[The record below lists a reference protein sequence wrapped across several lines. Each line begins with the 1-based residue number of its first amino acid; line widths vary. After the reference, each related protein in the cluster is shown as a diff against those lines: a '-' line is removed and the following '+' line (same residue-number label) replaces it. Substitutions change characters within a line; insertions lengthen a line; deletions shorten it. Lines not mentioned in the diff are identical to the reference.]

1 MIAALREMADDY
13 AGSGGSR
20 GEHIQPG
27 PYAKLRHAYLQRMEP
42 ADLMN
47 LDLEIGEGERH
58 YTLMSLAGLLHDG
71 ERTAEDIADILEQVR
86 PTYLT
91 EREIVIEVSNI
102 ASYAVCREL
111 CTFEPRE
118 LPAAR
123 QSSPDNITIAI
134 QVSVWYQ
141 RGDKRRLFNA

>member
-1 MIAALREMADDY
+1 LYKSIAGLREMADDY
-13 AGSGGSR
+13 AGRGGSR

-71 ERTAEDIADILEQVR
+71 ERTAEDIAELLSEVQD
-86 PTYLT
+86 TYFT
-91 EREIVIEVSNI
+91 DAKGDIEVSNI
-102 ASYAVCREL
+102 ANCADPRGIVQQWCSRLCARE
-111 CTFEPRE
+111 
-118 LPAAR
+118 
-123 QSSPDNITIAI
+123 
-134 QVSVWYQ
+134 
-141 RGDKRRLFNA
+141 

>member
-27 PYAKLRHAYLQRMEP
+27 PYAKLRHAYLQRIEP

-71 ERTAEDIADILEQVR
+71 ERTAEDIADILEQAVV
-86 PTYLT
+86 YLT
-91 EREIVIEVSNI
+91 EMEIVIEVPNI
-102 ASYAVCREL
+102 ASYAVRREL

-118 LPAAR
+118 PPAAG

>member
-71 ERTAEDIADILEQVR
+71 ERTAEDIADILEQVQA
-86 PTYLT
+86 TYFT
-91 EREIVIEVSNI
+91 EGKGGMEVSNI
-102 ASYAVCREL
+102 ANYAIRGEP

-118 LPAAR
+118 LPAVVHRAGKQR
-123 QSSPDNITIAI
+123 DHDSRYQFGITCRISAA
-134 QVSVWYQ
+134 
-141 RGDKRRLFNA
+141 F

>member
-86 PTYLT
+86 VTYFT
-91 EREIVIEVSNI
+91 EGEGVIDV
-102 ASYAVCREL
+102 
-111 CTFEPRE
+111 
-118 LPAAR
+118 
-123 QSSPDNITIAI
+123 
-134 QVSVWYQ
+134 
-141 RGDKRRLFNA
+141 

>member
-1 MIAALREMADDY
+1 MIAALHKMADDY
-13 AGSGGSR
+13 AGAGGAK

-42 ADLMN
+42 ADLMH

-71 ERTAEDIADILEQVR
+71 ERTAEDIADILEQVQQ
-86 PTYLT
+86 TYFAEGKGDT
-91 EREIVIEVSNI
+91 KVSNL
-102 ASYAVCREL
+102 ANYAVHGEP

-118 LPAAR
+118 LPPVVHGSWEATR
-123 QSSPDNITIAI
+123 S
-134 QVSVWYQ
+134 
-141 RGDKRRLFNA
+141 